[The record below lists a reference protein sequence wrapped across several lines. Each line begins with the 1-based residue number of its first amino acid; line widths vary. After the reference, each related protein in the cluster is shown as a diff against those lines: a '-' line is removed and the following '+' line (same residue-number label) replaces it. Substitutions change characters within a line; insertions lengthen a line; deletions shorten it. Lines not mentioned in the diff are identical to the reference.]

1 MSEEKDKEKTI
12 EEFEAEINDKLAQ
25 YFSENKNIIISKDNL
40 EDFLK
45 AIGFEEFLSSEDD
58 KNMVWEKLAKY
69 GKENKVDSEGVKKG
83 MYDFFNF
90 LRKGDEEDLSRI
102 SLKNEEFNA
111 NEKQL
116 IIHKEKAIEEYD
128 CLDIKTLIEFKR
140 IFLLLNL
147 DENGENII
155 SIEQIEQL
163 IADHKFITIDKDDII
178 KYIYFLSCDD
188 KLLDEITSIKIN
200 NTIYAEV
207 DSLIQNKFSE
217 EGINI
222 DQIISKK
229 GQKEEDEDPVDIL
242 NDILKEIVDTET
254 IFAKIENDQNNLI
267 KSKPNL
273 TEEKIKNIIDNINE
287 NKNIEEIS
295 NIIQS
300 LRYVITKIE
309 NNNKYL
315 SEINNQQNSN
325 IKDKINSLKKIT
337 YSLNEELFQTK
348 KDYDNLNEEYEKLI
362 KQNTENNNHIQ
373 NLYENRKILEE
384 ELNSKEQ
391 KINDLT
397 KEKSEKDKE
406 INDLNIKI
414 SSLED
419 NNKELKNQVIDL
431 KMSVSKIKKDYDELI
446 DDTINKMKEK
456 DNEIKRIKGI
466 NENQLKK
473 KENKEGILDKKEKLD
488 LAALNKIDSLKI
500 SLADKLIEKE
510 KILSKSNFESLK
522 EYTLKLER
530 ININLKEEKE
540 KKEQKLKE
548 LEEKVN
554 ESNEII
560 TSNKKEIGEL
570 NIEIKK
576 LENSITNL
584 QDKIKAKE
592 VLRPALTINNKIK
605 ELSISKFNPQRL
617 NSLKFKKYLKDND
630 KSNNAKNEIIKEKN
644 NKEKEAEL
652 KIKITSS
659 ETKLNNNNVNSINKN
674 NLEISKNS
682 MSNKPGLESPS
693 KINKSYYENKVC
705 ILILYEISS
714 RKSFETA
721 KRLFEDF
728 KNSDQKEVSM
738 ALVGNK
744 SDSEKKREITEE
756 EGQKFAVKN
765 GMQFFETSAKIGE
778 NIEEVFKKSDVI
790 ISKKKKENY
799 CKVKNIS
806 FGFEKTILKGN
817 KEGGCCKCV

>member
-1 MSEEKDKEKTI
+1 
-12 EEFEAEINDKLAQ
+12 
-25 YFSENKNIIISKDNL
+25 
-40 EDFLK
+40 
-45 AIGFEEFLSSEDD
+45 
-58 KNMVWEKLAKY
+58 
-69 GKENKVDSEGVKKG
+69 
-83 MYDFFNF
+83 
-90 LRKGDEEDLSRI
+90 
-102 SLKNEEFNA
+102 
-111 NEKQL
+111 
-116 IIHKEKAIEEYD
+116 
-128 CLDIKTLIEFKR
+128 
-140 IFLLLNL
+140 
-147 DENGENII
+147 
-155 SIEQIEQL
+155 
-163 IADHKFITIDKDDII
+163 
-178 KYIYFLSCDD
+178 
-188 KLLDEITSIKIN
+188 
-200 NTIYAEV
+200 
-207 DSLIQNKFSE
+207 
-217 EGINI
+217 
-222 DQIISKK
+222 
-229 GQKEEDEDPVDIL
+229 
-242 NDILKEIVDTET
+242 
-254 IFAKIENDQNNLI
+254 
-267 KSKPNL
+267 
-273 TEEKIKNIIDNINE
+273 
-287 NKNIEEIS
+287 
-295 NIIQS
+295 
-300 LRYVITKIE
+300 
-309 NNNKYL
+309 
-315 SEINNQQNSN
+315 
-325 IKDKINSLKKIT
+325 
-337 YSLNEELFQTK
+337 
-348 KDYDNLNEEYEKLI
+348 
-362 KQNTENNNHIQ
+362 
-373 NLYENRKILEE
+373 
-384 ELNSKEQ
+384 
-391 KINDLT
+391 
-397 KEKSEKDKE
+397 
-406 INDLNIKI
+406 
-414 SSLED
+414 
-419 NNKELKNQVIDL
+419 
-431 KMSVSKIKKDYDELI
+431 MSVSKIKKDYDELI
-446 DDTINKMKEK
+446 DDTLNKMKEK
-456 DNEIKRIKGI
+456 DKEIERIKGI

-473 KENKEGILDKKEKLD
+473 KEDKEGILDKKEKLD

-682 MSNKPGLESPS
+682 MLNKAGLESPS

-756 EGQKFAVKN
+756 EGRKFAVKN

-817 KEGGCCKCV
+817 KEGVCCKCV